1 MPKLNLKTQIL
12 MATVR
17 PARSGRQ
24 ARSREVYNPLLSW
37 SVSNRGVHTRAV
49 RFDQ

>member
-1 MPKLNLKTQIL
+1 MPKLILKTQIL
-12 MATVR
+12 MATVQ
-17 PARSGRQ
+17 PARSRRQ